1 MAQTPQPGFLSAWVN
16 AFTTFD
22 EAHGFAVNL
31 FAVIALA
38 LIGVAFLSGRPR
50 LVRPAVIAFTVLCL
64 ADWVLIED
72 FGFFGGLGTDP
83 NSMIPFALLAVGG
96 YLALTPAPAVGSGS
110 RRRQPNRPHGPA
122 AAGWRERMRPASAA
136 AQSWRRRASARSP
149 RWVRSG

>member
-1 MAQTPQPGFLSAWVN
+1 MVN
-16 AFTTFD
+16 AFTAFD

-31 FAVIALA
+31 FAVAALA
-38 LIGVAFLSGRPR
+38 VIGAAFVTGRRR

-96 YLALTPAPAVGSGS
+96 YLALTRVPAARRAAPRGRVEAAGRSPGRGAGGTGCGRRRCGS
-110 RRRQPNRPHGPA
+110 R
-122 AAGWRERMRPASAA
+122 S
-136 AQSWRRRASARSP
+136 RRRASGRSP
-149 RWVRSG
+149 RPARSG